1 MASLC
6 VCVLQESRQV
16 LHELQRAQHA
26 VTSIALPKGSL
37 GKVHIDKTHTNSH
50 SEGHVCAAIKCV

>member
-1 MASLC
+1 M
-6 VCVLQESRQV
+6 CVLQESRQV

-50 SEGHVCAAIKCV
+50 SEGHMCAATQCV